1 MKKIKKNC
9 LYILLMC
16 FISPILLASNL
27 DDHYSSY
34 FFPNQVDQGNNDTSP
49 LLPKNHA
56 HIFSLSFPNKNKVLR
71 VYVNPLAPVKG
82 DLSSNYN
89 ESMVELFKKRNLEE
103 FDATDYKAYLFVYN
117 PQRNS
122 STFLGVINTESQT
135 GNSGALYVPYAI
147 RGDNKAIIL
156 DAWMGS
162 PAAGGSMID
171 YGYALMPI
179 RIASKNK
186 AINSYILRAI
196 ATRKAVFYD
205 HFSKVIYIDEGGKTP
220 PCGKPGPTNDAIIYY
235 RNFLYPTKKRILA
248 EKPNTVYSNINVD
261 EANKT
266 VTFVATSYFNLPQ
279 ATCPQDVYP
288 QTLLKRKSIRQVMSL
303 PSN

>member
-16 FISPILLASNL
+16 FISPIILAHKL
-27 DDHYSSY
+27 DHYSTY
-34 FFPNQVDQGNNDTSP
+34 FFPNKFDQGNNDASP

-56 HIFSLSFPNKNKVLR
+56 HIFSLPFLNAKKVLR
-71 VYVNPLAPVKG
+71 VYFGPFVPIKDYLP
-82 DLSSNYN
+82 SYN
-89 ESMVELFKKRNLEE
+89 NKSIVELIKNGIWGDQ
-103 FDATDYKAYLFVYN
+103 FDAGGYKAYLFVYD

-122 STFLGVINTESQT
+122 SVYLGVIQPESQD

-162 PAAGGSMID
+162 PGAGGGSTD

-179 RIASKNK
+179 RISSKNT

-205 HFSKVIYIDEGGKTP
+205 HFSKVIYIDEGGKTAV
-220 PCGKPGPTNDAIIYY
+220 CGKPGPTNDAIIYY
-235 RNFLYPTKKRILA
+235 RNLLYPTKKRILA
-248 EKPNTVYSNINVD
+248 EEPNTVYSNINVD
-261 EANKT
+261 EVNKKIS
-266 VTFVATSYFNLPQ
+266 FVATSYLNLPY